1 MACLNRRGGR
11 GPRHTHHSCAAR
23 PQPSEVSGQLA
34 EAAIDGS
41 IVRSLQAVIAP
52 PVHSLWLR
60 RKFDQHISTAGQPLP
75 DLLRLDELTV
85 MRRGLAALITEIM
98 AMPAPSQP
106 TTGSIELLNHASTG
120 AQKVSAA
127 SAEMPRHPRNLQR
140 FAVQADKAIC
150 PVVRLDALS
159 PQTLAVDPP
168 IPRHLA
174 DIACSA

>member
-1 MACLNRRGGR
+1 MACLNRRGGLGPPNGSWES

-60 RKFDQHISTAGQPLP
+60 RKFDQHISTASQPLP

-98 AMPAPSQP
+98 AMPAPPPP
-106 TTGSIELLNHASTG
+106 TTGSIELLNRA
-120 AQKVSAA
+120 
-127 SAEMPRHPRNLQR
+127 
-140 FAVQADKAIC
+140 
-150 PVVRLDALS
+150 
-159 PQTLAVDPP
+159 
-168 IPRHLA
+168 
-174 DIACSA
+174 